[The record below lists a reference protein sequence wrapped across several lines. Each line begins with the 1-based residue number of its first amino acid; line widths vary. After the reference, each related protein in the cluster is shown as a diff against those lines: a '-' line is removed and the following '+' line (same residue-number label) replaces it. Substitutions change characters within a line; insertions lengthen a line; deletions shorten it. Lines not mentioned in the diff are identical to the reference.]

1 MKQRINGRLAVL
13 TALWLLIVGVCSVA
27 AQTQRAGEVGRMVDA
42 LRAMG
47 RYSVTYTIT
56 ADDANVA
63 LMDGAMQGSIVV
75 ADDRYRITLPDA
87 EVFGEGD
94 LRYEINHPRKEITL
108 MTTEHES
115 SNLLSNPAR
124 AFELIASYRATLV
137 AERAD
142 ASEWSLTPP
151 DDQLTTIRLVID
163 AKSHLPKRIRYEMDG
178 AGVEIRI
185 NAIRPIS
192 TALKAFDQS
201 AYGGYE
207 FIDFR

>member
-1 MKQRINGRLAVL
+1 MKQLIISRLMAL
-13 TALWLLIVGVCSVA
+13 GALWLLVVGVGSVA
-27 AQTQRAGEVGRMVDA
+27 AQTQRADEVGRMVDA

-63 LMDGAMQGSIVV
+63 LTDGAMQGSIVV

-87 EVFGEGD
+87 EVYGEGD
-94 LRYEINHPRKEITL
+94 LRYEVNHPRKEITL

-151 DDQLTTIRLVID
+151 DDQLTTIRLAID

-192 TALKAFDQS
+192 TSLKPFEQS

-207 FIDFR
+207 LIDFR